1 MTKQRDENSPGI
13 AEPEPLEAELEK
25 TEADS
30 PADVTA
36 AQKETVPAAALA
48 PVAEDLEITARLPR
62 ISVLVWPE
70 IAEERPGTPLPKIPA
85 LVKEANTPLPSSAK
99 SRAWQH
105 WFKDPWLPITFLV
118 ACIASITS
126 LWYFFQNHQIL
137 LLGDTYSHMLIARR
151 LIDNLTPGVAQLGGV
166 WLPLPHILML
176 PFIWNDYLWHTGL
189 AGSFVSMPCYVVSAV
204 YLFLTARRLTH
215 NSRASFIGTLLF
227 ILNPNILYL
236 QTTPLSELVLIA
248 TLTMASYY
256 FLAWAQEEKLNYLIW
271 AAASTFLAT
280 VARYDGWVLFVASL
294 VLIVLIGWIKHQ
306 RRAQIE
312 ANLLTFGIL
321 GGLGIV
327 LWFLWCEV
335 IFGDPLYWQHSSFS
349 SQAQQHLLPQRQL
362 LFLRT
367 KILFTYHDFWQS
379 LRTYTLDSIHN
390 VGLILF
396 VLAVIAI
403 IVFFLRRRVT
413 PEMLAVSLFLV
424 PFAFYVLSLYTGQAI
439 IFVPGASPEQAPQ
452 SLSFYNVRYGVE
464 MVAPAAVFLATLASR
479 WPIGRRQ
486 IILQV
491 VLSIT
496 VIVQTAL
503 TVGGGIISLQE
514 SQYGIDCAP
523 LHPMV
528 VYLAQHY
535 SGGRI
540 LEDTFSS
547 GVNSLGSDVGVDF
560 KDIIYEGSGELWNQA
575 LNNPASMVDWVIVNP
590 RDPTDLV
597 AKQIDVRSQTFLSQF
612 TLIVQEESGLSLF
625 QRNGLPPLP
634 MKPVPP
640 NLLTEHRL
648 CGVGSSYYESN
659 ALDVSSKKM
668 MYKTQLAR
676 GRAWKAGY

>member
-1 MTKQRDENSPGI
+1 MAKQRDEYRPDISGS
-13 AEPEPLEAELEK
+13 EPLEPELEK
-25 TEADS
+25 AEPDS
-30 PADVTA
+30 PPVVTA
-36 AQKETVPAAALA
+36 VKEETELAADLA
-48 PVAEDLEITARLPR
+48 SAAEDLEITARLPR
-62 ISVLVWPE
+62 IPVLVWPE
-70 IAEERPGTPLPKIPA
+70 MAEERPSTPVSKVPA
-85 LVKEANTPLPSSAK
+85 FVEDADRSPLSSTK
-99 SRAWQH
+99 RRAWQH
-105 WFKDPWLPITFLV
+105 WSKDPWLLITSLV
-118 ACIASITS
+118 ACVASTTA

-151 LIDNLTPGVAQLGGV
+151 LIDNLTPGVAQLGGI

-189 AGSFVSMPCYVVSAV
+189 AGSLVSMPCYVVSAV
-204 YLFLTARRLTH
+204 YLFLAARRLTH
-215 NSRASFIGTLLF
+215 NSRASFIGALLF

-236 QTTPLSELVLIA
+236 QTTPLSELVLVA
-248 TLTMASYY
+248 TLTAASYY
-256 FLAWAQEEKLNYLIW
+256 FLAWAQEGKLSHLIW
-271 AAASTFLAT
+271 SAASIFLAT
-280 VARYDGWVLFVASL
+280 VTRYDGWVLFVAFL

-312 ANLLTFGIL
+312 ANLLTFGML

-349 SQAQQHLLPQRQL
+349 SQAQQLLLPQRQL
-362 LFLRT
+362 PSLRT
-367 KILFTYHDFWQS
+367 KILLTYHDFWQS
-379 LRTYTLDSIHN
+379 LRTYTLDSMQN

-403 IVFFLRRRVT
+403 VVFFLRRRVT
-413 PEMLAVSLFLV
+413 PEMLAASVFLV

-439 IFVPGASPEQAPQ
+439 IFVPGASPEHAPQ

-464 MVAPAAVFLATLASR
+464 MVAPAALFLATLASR
-479 WPIGRRQ
+479 WPMGRRQ

-503 TVGGGIISLQE
+503 TAGGGIISLQE

-535 SGGRI
+535 SGGKI

-560 KDIIYEGSGELWNQA
+560 KDIIYEGSGDLWNQA
-575 LNNPASMVDWVIVNP
+575 LNNPVSMVDWVIVNP

-597 AKQIDVRSQTFLSQF
+597 AKHIDVRSQTFLSQF

-634 MKPVPP
+634 MKSVPP

-648 CGVGSSYYESN
+648 CGVGSSYHESN
-659 ALDVSSKKM
+659 ALAVSSRETV
-668 MYKTQLAR
+668 YKTQLAP
-676 GRAWKAGY
+676 GRA